1 MSSRVSPAVV
11 NENGAAPRAP
21 PSPSSPSPSKLK
33 AGARRVGSKLWSSTA
48 KVATIFRRR
57 QPQSDSELAERAA
70 KFLLK
75 RRWLSWHAMWLK
87 SNETRE
93 TLRRSVGRMRNGQLS
108 RGWGAWAEMAATR
121 ARQLKALRKSA
132 SFMLNGQLTLGFV
145 TWYKLVHRSYDDP
158 IARAVRHM
166 LNRQLTL
173 GFVSWYERVRG
184 SYKDPTARV
193 ARFMLNR
200 DLSRSWLSWHA
211 MWLKSNETRETL
223 RRSVGRMRNGQL
235 SRGWG
240 AWAAVVK
247 GRRRLMTRTLCR
259 VIHRHSCL
267 AWTSWLE
274 VARARPLESRR
285 RVQRSA
291 SSVAQWRELYAMAL
305 AWADW
310 TVQARGYVR
319 QPHYLKTT
327 TASRAAG
334 RAPPR
339 QNCWVAVSMCDDGG
353 GPGAYEPKKVSAYRS
368 PSFSFSRLPRPQAE
382 PSPRSLT
389 LRQASSL
396 PSSPATSPRR
406 TSSAS

>member
-75 RRWLSWHAMWLK
+75 RRWLSWHAMWLN

-132 SFMLNGQLTLGFV
+132 SF
-145 TWYKLVHRSYDDP
+145 
-158 IARAVRHM
+158 M

-211 MWLKSNETRETL
+211 MWLKSNEMRETL